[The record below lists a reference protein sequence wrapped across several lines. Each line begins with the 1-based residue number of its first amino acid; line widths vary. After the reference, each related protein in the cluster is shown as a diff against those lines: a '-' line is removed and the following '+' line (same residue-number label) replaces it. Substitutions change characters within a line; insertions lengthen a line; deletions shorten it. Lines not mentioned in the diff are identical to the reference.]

1 VQQSKLP
8 QIFVVATLFLP
19 CYLSVVYLVAILFI
33 TTDYIWL
40 QHCLLHQIIFGCNI
54 IYGNDCIWLQQS
66 LLPHII
72 LDAILFIATTYF
84 GLQYVL
90 LPRTMR
96 VAIEAITTPLVVAT
110 IEYTRGQI

>member
-1 VQQSKLP
+1 
-8 QIFVVATLFLP
+8 
-19 CYLSVVYLVAILFI
+19 
-33 TTDYIWL
+33 
-40 QHCLLHQIIFGCNI
+40 
-54 IYGNDCIWLQQS
+54 
-66 LLPHII
+66 

-96 VAIEAITTPLVVAT
+96 VVIEAITTPLVVAT

>member
-1 VQQSKLP
+1 
-8 QIFVVATLFLP
+8 
-19 CYLSVVYLVAILFI
+19 
-33 TTDYIWL
+33 
-40 QHCLLHQIIFGCNI
+40 
-54 IYGNDCIWLQQS
+54 LQQS
-66 LLPHII
+66 LLPHIV

-110 IEYTRGQI
+110 IKYTRGQI